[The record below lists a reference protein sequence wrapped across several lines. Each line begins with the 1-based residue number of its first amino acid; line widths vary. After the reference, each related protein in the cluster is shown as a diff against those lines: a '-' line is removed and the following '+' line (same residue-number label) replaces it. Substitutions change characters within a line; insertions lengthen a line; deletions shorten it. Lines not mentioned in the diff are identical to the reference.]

1 MRASR
6 DSQVLILCTTLGG
19 EAVKRKTW
27 IITGVA
33 VLAFGGILSLFE
45 DEPEKTTAESPKP
58 SATAAA
64 KPADKPSPK
73 PSKPAG
79 VPSPDAAQTEALIRA
94 LRAVEPGL
102 VAKEDRA
109 VDRAR
114 NVCLDVQGG
123 KDAATVQ
130 SNARARFEG
139 GTVPSLTDDQA
150 ANIVTAVKSTFCN

>member
-1 MRASR
+1 M
-6 DSQVLILCTTLGG
+6 
-19 EAVKRKTW
+19 KRKTW

-33 VLAFGGILSLFE
+33 VLAFGGVLSLFE
-45 DEPEKTTAESPKP
+45 DEPDKATAESPKP

-79 VPSPDAAQTEALIRA
+79 IPSPDAAQTEALIRA
-94 LRAVEPGL
+94 LRSVEPGL
-102 VAKEDRA
+102 VAKEDRV

-114 NVCLDVQGG
+114 NVCLDITGG

-130 SNARARFEG
+130 SNTKTRYEG

-150 ANIVTAVKSTFCN
+150 ADIVTAVKSSFCG